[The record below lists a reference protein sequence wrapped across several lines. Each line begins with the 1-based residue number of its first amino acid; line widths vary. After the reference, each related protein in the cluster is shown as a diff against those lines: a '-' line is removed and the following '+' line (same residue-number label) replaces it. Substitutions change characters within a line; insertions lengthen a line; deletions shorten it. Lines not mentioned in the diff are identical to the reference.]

1 MKKRSILIV
10 DDEPSVITALTR
22 SLADEGY
29 DIHAAANAE
38 EALRVL
44 ARTPIQVLI
53 TDEHMPGMSG
63 TELLAVVRQR
73 HPHIVR
79 MMLTGRADVESA
91 MHAVNQGEIYRFFTK
106 PWDPYELKLSL
117 WNGFEKYDIEEEQRL
132 LLATIKRQR
141 HEMAALERE
150 FPGISQVRRDR
161 GATVLVQ
168 DITPEDIEE
177 IKAWCRSQQEAEDS
191 SAGDDE

>member
-10 DDEPSVITALTR
+10 DDEPNVIAALTR

-29 DIHAAANAE
+29 EIHGAAGAA

-44 ARTPIQVLI
+44 ERTPVQVMI
-53 TDEHMPGMSG
+53 TDEQMPGMSG
-63 TELLAVVRQR
+63 TELLALVRQR
-73 HPHIVR
+73 YPQIIR
-79 MMLTGRADVESA
+79 IMLTGRASIEDA
-91 MHAVNQGEIYRFFTK
+91 MRAVNQGEIYRFFTK

-117 WNGFEKYDIEEEQRL
+117 WHGFEKYDLEEEQRL

-141 HEMAALERE
+141 NEMAALERE
-150 FPGISQVRRDR
+150 FPGISQVKRDR
-161 GATVLVQ
+161 STAVLVQ

-177 IKAWCRSQQEAEDS
+177 IKEWCRRQQD
-191 SAGDDE
+191 AGDGGFRDDE